1 MPGKDIKDK
10 NLSPSAASP
19 PPSLQSIRR
28 KSRGE
33 QINFR
38 LPVDLSSQISIRKRK
53 KNWRSP
59 SNPLDFNMNCEL
71 VAKVAGMRIE
81 SKDSIKNLVINA

>member
-10 NLSPSAASP
+10 NLSPSVSP

-33 QINFR
+33 QINFN
-38 LPVDLSSQISIRKRK
+38 LPIYPSLPTTFQKRK

-59 SNPLDFNMNCEL
+59 SNPLDFHMNCEL
-71 VAKVAGMRIE
+71 AAKSAEIQKKP
-81 SKDSIKNLVINA
+81 KDYNKNLVIHA